1 MKASK
6 IHSKTVLVTG
16 CSSGIGEGIAN
27 CLREVGWDVFPT
39 ARSESDLQKLYTRG
53 FDALQLDLSDSISI
67 DNCVSGLMR
76 KTSMGI
82 GAIVNNAGIAIPGAV
97 EDLTR
102 DDLRAQFE
110 VNVFGLQELTNKLV
124 PILRD
129 QGWGR
134 IVNISSIYGILTAPM
149 VGGYCASK
157 YALEALSIAL
167 RMELRNSGISVS
179 LVEPG
184 PILSR
189 FRENAYESLR
199 KKISK
204 ENYFYSEYKKTLKRK
219 LGKPQRN
226 ELFTLRPEH
235 VAEKVVHALTSDR
248 PKRRYLV
255 TYPAHAGYIMSK
267 VLPDFAIDYFMRKS
281 VNL

>member
-1 MKASK
+1 MRASK

-16 CSSGIGEGIAN
+16 CSSGIGESIAN
-27 CLREVGWDVFPT
+27 CLRDSGWDVFPT
-39 ARSESDLQKLYTRG
+39 ARSGSDLQRLHSKG
-53 FDALQLDLSDSISI
+53 FDALHMDLRDSISI
-67 DNCVSGLMR
+67 DDCVSSLMR
-76 KTSMGI
+76 KTPSGI

-97 EDLTR
+97 EDLSR
-102 DDLRAQFE
+102 DDLRTQFE
-110 VNVFGLQELTNKLV
+110 VNVFGLQELTNKLM
-124 PILRD
+124 PTFRA

-134 IVNISSIYGILTAPM
+134 IVNISSIYGVLTAPM

-157 YALEALSIAL
+157 YALEALSNAQ

-226 ELFTLRPEH
+226 ELFTLRPEY

-255 TYPAHAGYIMSK
+255 TYPAYAGYIMSK

>member
-1 MKASK
+1 MRASK

-16 CSSGIGEGIAN
+16 CSSGIGESIAN
-27 CLREVGWDVFPT
+27 CLRDSGWDVFPT
-39 ARSESDLQKLYTRG
+39 ARSGSDLQRLHSKG
-53 FDALQLDLSDSISI
+53 FDALHMDLTDSISI
-67 DNCVSGLMR
+67 DDCVSSLMR
-76 KTSMGI
+76 KTPSGI

-97 EDLTR
+97 EDLSR
-102 DDLRAQFE
+102 DDLRTQFE

-124 PILRD
+124 PTLRD

-167 RMELRNSGISVS
+167 RMELLNSGISVS

-219 LGKPQRN
+219 LGKTQRN

-281 VNL
+281 VNF

>member
-39 ARSESDLQKLYTRG
+39 ARSDSDLQKLYSRG
-53 FDALQLDLSDSISI
+53 FDALRLDLTDSISI
-67 DNCVSGLMR
+67 DNCVSSLMR
-76 KTSMGI
+76 KTPLGI

-102 DDLRAQFE
+102 DNLRAQFE

-124 PILRD
+124 PIFRD

-134 IVNISSIYGILTAPM
+134 IVNISSIYGILSAPM

-157 YALEALSIAL
+157 HALEALSNAQ
-167 RMELRNSGISVS
+167 RMELRNSGIALS

-189 FRENAYESLR
+189 FRGNAYESLR

-204 ENYFYSEYKKTLKRK
+204 EDYFYSEYKKTLKRK
-219 LGKPQRN
+219 LGKSQKN
-226 ELFTLRPEH
+226 KLFTLRPEH

-255 TYPAHAGYIMSK
+255 TYPAYAGYAMSRI
-267 VLPDFAIDYFMRKS
+267 LPDFAIDYFMKKS
-281 VNL
+281 VNF

>member
-39 ARSESDLQKLYTRG
+39 ARSDSDLQKLYSRG
-53 FDALQLDLSDSISI
+53 FDALRLDLSDSISI
-67 DNCVSGLMR
+67 DNCVSSLMR
-76 KTSMGI
+76 KTPLGI

-102 DDLRAQFE
+102 DNLRAQFE

-124 PILRD
+124 PIFRD

-134 IVNISSIYGILTAPM
+134 IVNISSIYGILSAPM

-157 YALEALSIAL
+157 HALEALSNAQ
-167 RMELRNSGISVS
+167 RMELRNSGISLS

-189 FRENAYESLR
+189 FRGNAYEILR

-204 ENYFYSEYKKTLKRK
+204 EDYFYNEYKKTLKRK
-219 LGKPQRN
+219 LGKPQRY
-226 ELFTLRPEH
+226 ESFTLRPEH

-255 TYPAHAGYIMSK
+255 TYPAYAGYIMSRI
-267 VLPDFAIDYFMRKS
+267 LPDFAIDYFMKKS
-281 VNL
+281 VNF

>member
-39 ARSESDLQKLYTRG
+39 ARSDSDLQKLYSRG
-53 FDALQLDLSDSISI
+53 FDALRLDLSDSISS
-67 DNCVSGLMR
+67 DNCVSSLMR
-76 KTSMGI
+76 KTPLGI

-97 EDLTR
+97 EDLNR

-124 PILRD
+124 PIFRD

-134 IVNISSIYGILTAPM
+134 IVNISSIYGILSGPM

-157 YALEALSIAL
+157 HALEALSNAQ
-167 RMELRNSGISVS
+167 RMELRNSGIALS

-189 FRENAYESLR
+189 FRGNAYESLR

-204 ENYFYSEYKKTLKRK
+204 EDYFYSEYKKTLKRK
-219 LGKPQRN
+219 LGKSQKN
-226 ELFTLRPEH
+226 KLFTLRPEH

-255 TYPAHAGYIMSK
+255 TYLAHAGYIMSR
-267 VLPDFAIDYFMRKS
+267 VLPDFAIDYFMKKS
-281 VNL
+281 VNF

>member
-39 ARSESDLQKLYTRG
+39 ARSDSDLQKLYSRG
-53 FDALQLDLSDSISI
+53 FDALRLDLSDSISI
-67 DNCVSGLMR
+67 DNCVSSLMR
-76 KTSMGI
+76 KTPLGI

-102 DDLRAQFE
+102 DNLRAQFE

-124 PILRD
+124 PIFRD

-134 IVNISSIYGILTAPM
+134 IVNISSIYGILSGPM

-157 YALEALSIAL
+157 HALEALSNAQ
-167 RMELRNSGISVS
+167 RMELRNSGIALS

-189 FRENAYESLR
+189 FRGNAYESLR

-204 ENYFYSEYKKTLKRK
+204 EDYFYSEYKKTLKRK
-219 LGKPQRN
+219 LGKSQKN
-226 ELFTLRPEH
+226 KLFTLRPEH

-255 TYPAHAGYIMSK
+255 TYLAHAGYIMSR
-267 VLPDFAIDYFMRKS
+267 VLPDFAIDYFMKKS
-281 VNL
+281 VNF

>member
-6 IHSKTVLVTG
+6 IHSKTVLITG
-16 CSSGIGEGIAN
+16 CSSGIGECVAN

-39 ARSESDLQKLYTRG
+39 SRSESDVKKLYAKG
-53 FDALQLDLSDSISI
+53 FEALQLDLSDSISI
-67 DNCVSGLMR
+67 ENCVSNFMR
-76 KTSMGI
+76 KSPLGI

-97 EDLTR
+97 EDLSR

-124 PILRD
+124 PTFRD

-157 YALEALSIAL
+157 YALEALSNAQ
-167 RMELRNSGISVS
+167 RMELSNSGITLS

-184 PILSR
+184 PILSS
-189 FRENAYESLR
+189 FRRNAYVSLS
-199 KKISK
+199 KKISVGDH
-204 ENYFYSEYKKTLKRK
+204 FYSDYKKTLDRK
-219 LGKPQRN
+219 LGKSQKN
-226 ELFTLRPEH
+226 TLFTLDPKH
-235 VAEKVVHALTSDR
+235 VANKVVHALTSDH
-248 PKRRYLV
+248 PKRRYLI
-255 TYPAHAGYIMSK
+255 TYPAYAGYVMARI
-267 VLPDFAIDYFMRKS
+267 LPDFAVDYFMKKS
-281 VNL
+281 VNF

>member
-39 ARSESDLQKLYTRG
+39 ARSDSDLQKLYSRG
-53 FDALQLDLSDSISI
+53 FDALRLDLSDSISI
-67 DNCVSGLMR
+67 DNCVSSLMR
-76 KTSMGI
+76 KTPLGI

-102 DDLRAQFE
+102 DNLRAQFE

-124 PILRD
+124 PIFRD

-134 IVNISSIYGILTAPM
+134 IVNISSIYGILSAPM

-157 YALEALSIAL
+157 HALEALSNAQ
-167 RMELRNSGISVS
+167 RMELRNSGIALS

-189 FRENAYESLR
+189 FRGNAYESLR

-204 ENYFYSEYKKTLKRK
+204 EDYFYSEYKKTLKRK
-219 LGKPQRN
+219 LGKSQKN
-226 ELFTLRPEH
+226 KLFTLRPEH

-255 TYPAHAGYIMSK
+255 THLAHAGYIMSR
-267 VLPDFAIDYFMRKS
+267 VLPDFAIDYFMKKS
-281 VNL
+281 VNF

>member
-53 FDALQLDLSDSISI
+53 FDALRLDLSDSISI
-67 DNCVSGLMR
+67 DNCVSSLMQ
-76 KTSMGI
+76 KTPLGI

-219 LGKPQRN
+219 LGKTQRN

-281 VNL
+281 VNF

>member
-1 MKASK
+1 MD
-6 IHSKTVLVTG
+6 
-16 CSSGIGEGIAN
+16 
-27 CLREVGWDVFPT
+27 LR
-39 ARSESDLQKLYTRG
+39 
-53 FDALQLDLSDSISI
+53 DSISI
-67 DNCVSGLMR
+67 DDCVSSLTR
-76 KTSMGI
+76 KTPLGI

-97 EDLTR
+97 EDLSR
-102 DDLRAQFE
+102 DDLRTQFE
-110 VNVFGLQELTNKLV
+110 VNVFGLQELTNKLM
-124 PILRD
+124 PTFRA

-134 IVNISSIYGILTAPM
+134 IVNISSIYGVLTAPM

-281 VNL
+281 VNF

>member
-39 ARSESDLQKLYTRG
+39 ARSDSDLQKLYSRG
-53 FDALQLDLSDSISI
+53 FDALRLDLSDSISI
-67 DNCVSGLMR
+67 DNCVSSLMR
-76 KTSMGI
+76 KTPLGI

-102 DDLRAQFE
+102 DNLRAQFE
-110 VNVFGLQELTNKLV
+110 VNVFGSQELTNKLV
-124 PILRD
+124 PIFRD

-134 IVNISSIYGILTAPM
+134 IVNISSIYGILSAPM

-157 YALEALSIAL
+157 HALEALSNAQ
-167 RMELRNSGISVS
+167 RMELRNSGIALS

-189 FRENAYESLR
+189 FRGNAYESLR

-204 ENYFYSEYKKTLKRK
+204 EDYFYSEYKKTLKRK
-219 LGKPQRN
+219 LGKSQKN
-226 ELFTLRPEH
+226 KLFTLRPEH

-255 TYPAHAGYIMSK
+255 TYLAHAGYIMSR
-267 VLPDFAIDYFMRKS
+267 VLPDFAIDYFMKKS
-281 VNL
+281 VNF

>member
-39 ARSESDLQKLYTRG
+39 ARSDSDLQKLYSRG
-53 FDALQLDLSDSISI
+53 FDALRLDLSDSISI
-67 DNCVSGLMR
+67 DNCVSSLMR
-76 KTSMGI
+76 KTPLGI
-82 GAIVNNAGIAIPGAV
+82 GAVVNNAGIAIPGAV

-102 DDLRAQFE
+102 DNLRAQFE

-124 PILRD
+124 PIFRD

-134 IVNISSIYGILTAPM
+134 IVNISSIYGILSAPM

-157 YALEALSIAL
+157 HALEALSNAQ
-167 RMELRNSGISVS
+167 RMELRNSGIALS

-189 FRENAYESLR
+189 FRGNAYESLR

-204 ENYFYSEYKKTLKRK
+204 EDYFYSEYKKTLKRK
-219 LGKPQRN
+219 LGKSQKN
-226 ELFTLRPEH
+226 KLFTLRPEH

-255 TYPAHAGYIMSK
+255 TYPAYAGYIMSRI
-267 VLPDFAIDYFMRKS
+267 LPDFAIDYFMKKS
-281 VNL
+281 VNF

>member
-39 ARSESDLQKLYTRG
+39 ARSDSDLQKLYSRG
-53 FDALQLDLSDSISI
+53 FDPLRLDLSDSISI
-67 DNCVSGLMR
+67 DNCVSSLMR
-76 KTSMGI
+76 KTPLGI

-102 DDLRAQFE
+102 DNLRAQFE

-124 PILRD
+124 PIFRD

-134 IVNISSIYGILTAPM
+134 IVNISSIYGILSAPM

-157 YALEALSIAL
+157 HALEALSNAQ
-167 RMELRNSGISVS
+167 RMELRNSGIALS

-189 FRENAYESLR
+189 FRGNAYESLR

-204 ENYFYSEYKKTLKRK
+204 EDYFYSEYKKTLKRK
-219 LGKPQRN
+219 LGKSQKN
-226 ELFTLRPEH
+226 KLFTLRPEH

-255 TYPAHAGYIMSK
+255 TYLAHAGYIMSR
-267 VLPDFAIDYFMRKS
+267 VLPDFAIDYFMKKS
-281 VNL
+281 VNF

>member
-6 IHSKTVLVTG
+6 IHSKTVLITG
-16 CSSGIGEGIAN
+16 CSSGIGECVAN

-39 ARSESDLQKLYTRG
+39 SRSESDVKKLYAKG
-53 FDALQLDLSDSISI
+53 FEALQLDLSDSISI
-67 DNCVSGLMR
+67 DNCVSNFMR
-76 KTSMGI
+76 KSPLGI

-97 EDLTR
+97 EDLSR

-124 PILRD
+124 PTFRD

-157 YALEALSIAL
+157 YALEALSNAQ
-167 RMELRNSGISVS
+167 RMELSNSGITLS

-184 PILSR
+184 PILSS
-189 FRENAYESLR
+189 FRRNAYESLS
-199 KKISK
+199 KKISVGDH
-204 ENYFYSEYKKTLKRK
+204 FYSDYKKTLDRK
-219 LGKPQRN
+219 LGKSQKN
-226 ELFTLRPEH
+226 TLFTLGPKH
-235 VAEKVVHALTSDR
+235 VANKVVHALTSDH
-248 PKRRYLV
+248 PKRRYLI
-255 TYPAHAGYIMSK
+255 TYPAYAGYVMARI
-267 VLPDFAIDYFMRKS
+267 LPDFAVDYFMKKS
-281 VNL
+281 VNF

>member
-6 IHSKTVLVTG
+6 IYSKTVLVTG

-39 ARSESDLQKLYTRG
+39 ARSESDLQKLRSKG
-53 FDALQLDLSDSISI
+53 FDALQLDLSNSISI
-67 DNCVSGLMR
+67 DNCVSSLIR
-76 KTSMGI
+76 KSPLGI

-97 EDLTR
+97 EDLSR

-124 PILRD
+124 PTFRD

-157 YALEALSIAL
+157 YALEALSNAQ
-167 RMELRNSGISVS
+167 RMELSDSGIALS

-184 PILSR
+184 PILSS
-189 FRENAYESLR
+189 FRRNAFESLR
-199 KKISK
+199 RKISVGDH
-204 ENYFYSEYKKTLKRK
+204 FYSDYKKTLKRK
-219 LGKPQRN
+219 LGKSQRSTW
-226 ELFTLRPEH
+226 FTLGPKH
-235 VAEKVVHALTSDR
+235 VAEKVVHALTSDH
-248 PKRRYLV
+248 PKRRYLI
-255 TYPAHAGYIMSK
+255 TYPAYAGSFMARIS
-267 VLPDFAIDYFMRKS
+267 PGFFIDCYMKKF
-281 VNL
+281 VNF

>member
-39 ARSESDLQKLYTRG
+39 ARSDSDLQKLYSRG
-53 FDALQLDLSDSISI
+53 FDALRLDLSDSISI
-67 DNCVSGLMR
+67 DNCVSSLMR
-76 KTSMGI
+76 KTPLGI

-102 DDLRAQFE
+102 DNLRTQFE

-124 PILRD
+124 PIFRD

-134 IVNISSIYGILTAPM
+134 IVNISSIYGILSAPM

-157 YALEALSIAL
+157 HALEALSNAQ
-167 RMELRNSGISVS
+167 RMELRNSGIALS

-189 FRENAYESLR
+189 FRRNAYESLR

-204 ENYFYSEYKKTLKRK
+204 EDYFYSEYKKTLKHK
-219 LGKPQRN
+219 LGKSQKN
-226 ELFTLRPEH
+226 KLFTLRPEH

-248 PKRRYLV
+248 PKRRYIV

-281 VNL
+281 VNF

>member
-39 ARSESDLQKLYTRG
+39 ARSDSDLQKLYSRG
-53 FDALQLDLSDSISI
+53 FDALRLDLSDSISI
-67 DNCVSGLMR
+67 DNCVSSLMR
-76 KTSMGI
+76 KTPLGI

-102 DDLRAQFE
+102 DNLRAQFE

-124 PILRD
+124 PIFRD

-134 IVNISSIYGILTAPM
+134 IVNISSIYGILSAPM

-157 YALEALSIAL
+157 HALEALSNAQ
-167 RMELRNSGISVS
+167 RMELRNSGISLS

-189 FRENAYESLR
+189 FRGNAYEILR

-204 ENYFYSEYKKTLKRK
+204 EDYFYSEYKKTLKRK
-219 LGKPQRN
+219 LGKFQRN
-226 ELFTLRPEH
+226 KLFTLRPEH

-255 TYPAHAGYIMSK
+255 TYPAYAGYIMSR
-267 VLPDFAIDYFMRKS
+267 VLPDFAIDYFMKKS
-281 VNL
+281 VNS

>member
-39 ARSESDLQKLYTRG
+39 ARSDSDLQKLYSRG
-53 FDALQLDLSDSISI
+53 FDALRLDLSDSISI
-67 DNCVSGLMR
+67 DNCVSSLMR
-76 KTSMGI
+76 KTPLGI

-102 DDLRAQFE
+102 DNLRAQFE

-124 PILRD
+124 PIFRD

-134 IVNISSIYGILTAPM
+134 IVNISSIYGILSAPM
-149 VGGYCASK
+149 VGCYCASK
-157 YALEALSIAL
+157 HALEALSNAQ
-167 RMELRNSGISVS
+167 RMELRNSGIALS

-189 FRENAYESLR
+189 FRGNAYESLR

-204 ENYFYSEYKKTLKRK
+204 EDYFYSEYKKTLKHK
-219 LGKPQRN
+219 LGKSQKN
-226 ELFTLRPEH
+226 KLFTLRPEH

-255 TYPAHAGYIMSK
+255 TYLAHAGYIMSR
-267 VLPDFAIDYFMRKS
+267 VLPDFAIDYFMKKS
-281 VNL
+281 VNF

>member
-6 IHSKTVLVTG
+6 IHSKTVLITG
-16 CSSGIGEGIAN
+16 CSSGIGECVAN

-39 ARSESDLQKLYTRG
+39 SRSESDVKKLYAKG
-53 FDALQLDLSDSISI
+53 FEALQLDLSDSISI
-67 DNCVSGLMR
+67 ENCVSNFMR
-76 KTSMGI
+76 KSPLGI

-97 EDLTR
+97 EDLSR

-124 PILRD
+124 PTFRD

-157 YALEALSIAL
+157 SALEALSNAQ
-167 RMELRNSGISVS
+167 RMELSNSGITLS

-184 PILSR
+184 PILSS
-189 FRENAYESLR
+189 FRRNAYESLS
-199 KKISK
+199 KKISVGDH
-204 ENYFYSEYKKTLKRK
+204 FYSDYKKTLDRK
-219 LGKPQRN
+219 LGKSQKN
-226 ELFTLRPEH
+226 TLFTLGPKH
-235 VAEKVVHALTSDR
+235 VANKVVHALTSDH
-248 PKRRYLV
+248 PKRRYLI
-255 TYPAHAGYIMSK
+255 TYPAYAGYVMARI
-267 VLPDFAIDYFMRKS
+267 LPDFAVDYFMKKS
-281 VNL
+281 VNF

>member
-6 IHSKTVLVTG
+6 IHSKTALVTG

-39 ARSESDLQKLYTRG
+39 ARSESDLQKLHSRG
-53 FDALQLDLSDSISI
+53 FDALRLDLSDSISI
-67 DNCVSGLMR
+67 DNCVSSLMR
-76 KTSMGI
+76 KTPLGI

-102 DDLRAQFE
+102 DNLRAQFE

-124 PILRD
+124 PIFRD

-134 IVNISSIYGILTAPM
+134 IVNISSIYGILSAPM

-157 YALEALSIAL
+157 HALEALSNAQ
-167 RMELRNSGISVS
+167 RMELRNSGIALS

-189 FRENAYESLR
+189 FRGNAYESLR

-204 ENYFYSEYKKTLKRK
+204 EDYFYSEYKKTLKHK
-219 LGKPQRN
+219 LGKSQKN
-226 ELFTLRPEH
+226 KLFTLRPEH

-255 TYPAHAGYIMSK
+255 TYLAHAGYIMSR
-267 VLPDFAIDYFMRKS
+267 VLPDFAIDYFMKKS
-281 VNL
+281 VNF

>member
-39 ARSESDLQKLYTRG
+39 ARSDSDLQKLYSRG
-53 FDALQLDLSDSISI
+53 FDALRLDLSDSISI
-67 DNCVSGLMR
+67 DNCVSSLMR
-76 KTSMGI
+76 KTPLGI

-102 DDLRAQFE
+102 DNLRAQFE

-124 PILRD
+124 PIFRD

-134 IVNISSIYGILTAPM
+134 IVNISSIYGILSAPM

-157 YALEALSIAL
+157 HALEALSNAQ
-167 RMELRNSGISVS
+167 RMELRNSGIALS

-189 FRENAYESLR
+189 FRGNAYESLR

-204 ENYFYSEYKKTLKRK
+204 EDYFYSEYKKTLKRK
-219 LGKPQRN
+219 LGKSQKN
-226 ELFTLRPEH
+226 KLFTLRPEH

>member
-39 ARSESDLQKLYTRG
+39 ARSESDLQKLHSRG
-53 FDALQLDLSDSISI
+53 FDALRLDLSDSISI
-67 DNCVSGLMR
+67 DNCVSSLMR
-76 KTSMGI
+76 KTPLGI

-102 DDLRAQFE
+102 DNLRAQFE
-110 VNVFGLQELTNKLV
+110 VNVFGLQELTNKFV
-124 PILRD
+124 PIFRN

-134 IVNISSIYGILTAPM
+134 IVNISSIYGILSAPM

-157 YALEALSIAL
+157 HALEALSNAQ
-167 RMELRNSGISVS
+167 RMELRNSGIALS

-189 FRENAYESLR
+189 FRGNAYESLR

-204 ENYFYSEYKKTLKRK
+204 EDYFYSEYKKTLDRK
-219 LGKPQRN
+219 LGKSQKN
-226 ELFTLRPEH
+226 SLFTLGPKH
-235 VAEKVVHALTSDR
+235 VANKVVHALTSDH
-248 PKRRYLV
+248 PKRRYLI
-255 TYPAHAGYIMSK
+255 TYPAYAGYVMARI
-267 VLPDFAIDYFMRKS
+267 LPDFAVDYFMKKS
-281 VNL
+281 VNF

>member
-6 IHSKTVLVTG
+6 IHSKTVLITG
-16 CSSGIGEGIAN
+16 CSSGIGECVAN

-39 ARSESDLQKLYTRG
+39 SRSESDVKKLYAKG
-53 FDALQLDLSDSISI
+53 FEALQLDLSDSISI
-67 DNCVSGLMR
+67 ENCVSNFMR
-76 KTSMGI
+76 KSPLGI

-97 EDLTR
+97 EDLSR

-124 PILRD
+124 PTFRD

-157 YALEALSIAL
+157 YALEALSNAQ
-167 RMELRNSGISVS
+167 RMELSNSGITLS

-184 PILSR
+184 PILSS
-189 FRENAYESLR
+189 FRRNAYESLS
-199 KKISK
+199 KKISVGDH
-204 ENYFYSEYKKTLKRK
+204 FYSDYKKTLDRK
-219 LGKPQRN
+219 LGKSQKN
-226 ELFTLRPEH
+226 TLFTLGPKH
-235 VAEKVVHALTSDR
+235 VANKVVHALTSDH
-248 PKRRYLV
+248 PKRRYLI
-255 TYPAHAGYIMSK
+255 TYPAYAGYVMARI
-267 VLPDFAIDYFMRKS
+267 LPDFAVDYFMKKS
-281 VNL
+281 VNF